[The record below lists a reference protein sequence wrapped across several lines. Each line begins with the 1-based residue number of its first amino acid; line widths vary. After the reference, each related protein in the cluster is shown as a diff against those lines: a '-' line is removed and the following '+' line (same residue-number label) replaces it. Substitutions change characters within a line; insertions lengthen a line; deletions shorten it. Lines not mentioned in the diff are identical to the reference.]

1 MVKGVTRRVVVVR
14 PPEGEASFEQAV
26 FFLRDEAPQQKDALR
41 EACAVAETYLRT
53 APRRAMGRWFTR
65 GQLALSFCMGGGAVG
80 AVWLVVSLLF

>member
-14 PPEGEASFEQAV
+14 PPEGEASFEQAI
-26 FFLRDEAPQQKDALR
+26 FFLRDEAPHQRDALR

-65 GQLALSFCMGGGAVG
+65 GQLLLSFCAGAGLTGVAWL
-80 AVWLVVSLLF
+80 AVALLF